1 MRYVP
6 AAATDFQD
14 ENIYEA
20 SHAPKE
26 ESDEEYNEMPKHTI
40 RLTRSGR
47 RSRNYAEQDWS
58 DNDNDVDKDE
68 EEEEDTPHVRPRRST
83 RVSKSLRDFVAS
95 DDNDEEDDNADY
107 AETIRARHANER
119 AERARRR
126 QNLMNLATMRNA
138 KRLKRG
144 EGDNDDDDDDL
155 SLIHI

>member
-1 MRYVP
+1 VRYVP

-68 EEEEDTPHVRPRRST
+68 EEEEAITIMEECKAQAGLIDIKQFVRI
-83 RVSKSLRDFVAS
+83 
-95 DDNDEEDDNADY
+95 Y
-107 AETIRARHANER
+107 
-119 AERARRR
+119 
-126 QNLMNLATMRNA
+126 
-138 KRLKRG
+138 
-144 EGDNDDDDDDL
+144 
-155 SLIHI
+155 LI